1 MIEEKVIVDKN
12 NQQVVDVSYLLLLS
26 FTYHLIDYC
35 GEKGSK
41 G

>member
-26 FTYHLIDYC
+26 LLII
-35 GEKGSK
+35 
-41 G
+41 